1 MCLRGT
7 SLIVVFLENCF
18 LLVAVAAASDFA
30 PYLLLEG
37 LELRGELCEEGI
49 VGVFLDYVVH
59 EAHGKD
65 EFLCMLVFGE
75 AKRLCLFHHGCD
87 VVMAAEVEVQHLSH
101 FSVFGLDHVVEIRFL
116 FFFHNICVF

>member
-59 EAHGKD
+59 D
-65 EFLCMLVFGE
+65 VCMHLE
-75 AKRLCLFHHGCD
+75 PEDD
-87 VVMAAEVEVQHLSH
+87 VRSLPWSR
-101 FSVFGLDHVVEIRFL
+101 SL
-116 FFFHNICVF
+116 